1 MTTYTILTTE
11 PPTKWCRP
19 LNEGDRIEVQATHN
33 TKTVRRVFCAS
44 TNTDGT
50 LEWVEIPRARHP

>member
-1 MTTYTILTTE
+1 MTTYTIIATE

-19 LNEGDRIEVQATHN
+19 IHEGDRIEVQITKYPPATV
-33 TKTVRRVFCAS
+33 KRVFCAS

-50 LEWVEIPRARHP
+50 LEWIEIPKAR